1 MGIMVIFEP
10 NMARLISLM
19 EKTTHEVPELILY
32 VRYLFCNTACSCS
45 LMVETKYTL
54 IPEQLKCK

>member
-54 IPEQLKCK
+54 IPE